1 MDREGETAPAYLEM
15 DSMGSEYG
23 IDDIDRKIIDI
34 LMKDARTPYLEIAR
48 ILKISEATVRKR
60 VRSLESRGI
69 IKGYTIKV
77 DEKKLG
83 YKVVALVGV
92 DADPATFIN
101 VAREI
106 AEMEEARMVAVSSG
120 DHMIMAEIWAKDP
133 DHFSSII
140 ERISRMN
147 GVKRICPAVILERI
161 K

>member
-1 MDREGETAPAYLEM
+1 M

-120 DHMIMAEIWAKDP
+120 
-133 DHFSSII
+133 
-140 ERISRMN
+140 
-147 GVKRICPAVILERI
+147 AVSYTHLTLPTILLV
-161 K
+161 